1 MATKLAWKWHPLKPC
16 MAEDV
21 EPSKLSKARE
31 RGIFGPDLV
40 IEVEGKDRVIK
51 KNLEEAQARQKRY
64 HDKRRKPLWFEVGGH
79 VCLKFSPTKDVQRF
93 GIKGKLAP
101 HYAGPYEI
109 IEVCSGLTSLGCH
122 LRYMWYTLSSTCLCW
137 RSAFEYR
144 QKFWLSQ
151 KWK

>member
-1 MATKLAWKWHPLKPC
+1 

-64 HDKRRKPLWFEVGGH
+64 HDKRRKPL
-79 VCLKFSPTKDVQRF
+79 
-93 GIKGKLAP
+93 
-101 HYAGPYEI
+101 
-109 IEVCSGLTSLGCH
+109 
-122 LRYMWYTLSSTCLCW
+122 
-137 RSAFEYR
+137 
-144 QKFWLSQ
+144 
-151 KWK
+151 